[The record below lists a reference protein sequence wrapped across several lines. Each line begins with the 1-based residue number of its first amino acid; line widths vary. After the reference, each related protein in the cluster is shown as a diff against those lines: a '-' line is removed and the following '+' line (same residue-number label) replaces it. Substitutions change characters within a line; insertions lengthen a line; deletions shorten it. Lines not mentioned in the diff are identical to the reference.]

1 MQTVSN
7 SISGRA
13 PVQRPAVS
21 ISSSSPS
28 QTIAQL
34 LAPLPRNNSYSIELS
49 PDSPTQINNVLLSC
63 KIEARRHWGARSR
76 RGMIRMAAARGHKVQ
91 RMYRWVEHSLRLS
104 MIMPTLFIQRCL
116 QGKKKSV
123 CITYLQVERIDFF
136 CNCSNWMIKINF
148 AWLHEARFLENKYFR
163 T

>member
-1 MQTVSN
+1 
-7 SISGRA
+7 
-13 PVQRPAVS
+13 
-21 ISSSSPS
+21 
-28 QTIAQL
+28 QL
-34 LAPLPRNNSYSIELS
+34 LLDRIIPRQPYANKQCPPLLQDRGKTAL
-49 PDSPTQINNVLLSC
+49 
-63 KIEARRHWGARSR
+63 WGARSR

-91 RMYRWVEHSLRLS
+91 RMYLGRDHAMRLS

-136 CNCSNWMIKINF
+136 FS
-148 AWLHEARFLENKYFR
+148 